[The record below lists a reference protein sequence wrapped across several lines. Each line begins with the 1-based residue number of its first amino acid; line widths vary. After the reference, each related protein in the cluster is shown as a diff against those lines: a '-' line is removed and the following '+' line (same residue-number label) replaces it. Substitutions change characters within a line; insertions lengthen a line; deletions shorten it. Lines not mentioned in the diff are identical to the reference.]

1 MDMKNVVTSIVL
13 LFSCLSAYS
22 QVYYTETEI
31 QQKCD
36 SIIAESNTLYRYEA
50 ASWNF
55 TDMLLAKQEVMKTIQ
70 DYLVYQQG
78 DTIKCIVVDN
88 QSQCS
93 YEVSFLEDSAPYSES
108 LIPRKLS
115 EYEIQ
120 LIDVRRK
127 IRSAFADEKK
137 YPIYSYQDFPL
148 NWILIP
154 YTDGYK
160 LYAISGTSKSRIIP
174 FGNDYLFVAD
184 KKGEIQSWKKFHSKL
199 IPVEATDEMPVIALP
214 VHSHLKQEPFI
225 SATDICTFRLYYNQ
239 TGSVR
244 FAVYSVAL
252 SMYFIYEI
260 ATNKIIPAKDIN
272 GKSKLSF

>member
-22 QVYYTETEI
+22 QVCYTETEI

-184 KKGEIQSWKKFHSKL
+184 KKGEIQFWKKFHSKL

-252 SMYFIYEI
+252 SMYFIYEV

-272 GKSKLSF
+272 GKSKPSF

>member
-22 QVYYTETEI
+22 QVCYTETEI

-252 SMYFIYEI
+252 SMYFIYEV

-272 GKSKLSF
+272 GKSQPSF